1 MSLTVR
7 EQNRFIAALDN
18 LRTSERVHKSDL
30 KTVNKTL
37 DKMGGVANSKELLAS
52 LSDRMRNN
60 FDIKDSKNVDS
71 FIENVKVKL
80 ERQESKIH
88 DKKLNQLNN
97 IGNRIFQASQNIEV
111 DHLSNTLEL
120 KTQEAYDLVENAKY
134 DKDVVHKMID
144 KRNEAKDLEASV
156 IQQSELLTPDKI
168 NADKLKRVNN
178 LEQETDRRIN
188 KLNEKINDVSRKK
201 GKLVDFINHHGKTGV
216 LEDLNQTKNNKYLLP
231 TMATSD
237 YAKKMFG
244 TKTILVEGRRSYSA
258 KTKTEVLS
266 DSGANFLTLIKSYRH
281 ARLEVP
287 AIRKEISQLKSTK
300 DAQIASIM
308 AEKRSPQQVK
318 YDAIIAEYQED
329 YKYFG
334 EIESLKLNT
343 LAKTIEDINSTIE
356 DTTALNKVIE
366 QKAERMADPKVKNLA
381 ARHDKSIGE
390 LAVEKQKLEN
400 SYQRLVEASNTGK
413 NYVSDVES
421 HSDTDTDNDYVSH
434 V

>member
-120 KTQEAYDLVENAKY
+120 KTQKAYDLVENAKY

-156 IQQSELLTPDKI
+156 IQQ
-168 NADKLKRVNN
+168 
-178 LEQETDRRIN
+178 
-188 KLNEKINDVSRKK
+188 
-201 GKLVDFINHHGKTGV
+201 
-216 LEDLNQTKNNKYLLP
+216 
-231 TMATSD
+231 
-237 YAKKMFG
+237 
-244 TKTILVEGRRSYSA
+244 
-258 KTKTEVLS
+258 
-266 DSGANFLTLIKSYRH
+266 
-281 ARLEVP
+281 
-287 AIRKEISQLKSTK
+287 
-300 DAQIASIM
+300 
-308 AEKRSPQQVK
+308 
-318 YDAIIAEYQED
+318 
-329 YKYFG
+329 
-334 EIESLKLNT
+334 
-343 LAKTIEDINSTIE
+343 
-356 DTTALNKVIE
+356 
-366 QKAERMADPKVKNLA
+366 
-381 ARHDKSIGE
+381 
-390 LAVEKQKLEN
+390 
-400 SYQRLVEASNTGK
+400 
-413 NYVSDVES
+413 
-421 HSDTDTDNDYVSH
+421 
-434 V
+434 

>member
-60 FDIKDSKNVDS
+60 FDIKDSKNVES

-80 ERQESKIH
+80 EKQESKIH

-120 KTQEAYDLVENAKY
+120 KTQKAYDLVENAKS

-178 LEQETDRRIN
+178 LEQNTDRRIN
-188 KLNEKINDVSRKK
+188 KLNEKINDVNRKK
-201 GKLVDFINHHGKTGV
+201 KS
-216 LEDLNQTKNNKYLLP
+216 LL
-231 TMATSD
+231 TS
-237 YAKKMFG
+237 
-244 TKTILVEGRRSYSA
+244 
-258 KTKTEVLS
+258 
-266 DSGANFLTLIKSYRH
+266 LIIMEK
-281 ARLEVP
+281 P
-287 AIRKEISQLKSTK
+287 AC
-300 DAQIASIM
+300 
-308 AEKRSPQQVK
+308 
-318 YDAIIAEYQED
+318 
-329 YKYFG
+329 
-334 EIESLKLNT
+334 
-343 LAKTIEDINSTIE
+343 
-356 DTTALNKVIE
+356 
-366 QKAERMADPKVKNLA
+366 
-381 ARHDKSIGE
+381 
-390 LAVEKQKLEN
+390 
-400 SYQRLVEASNTGK
+400 
-413 NYVSDVES
+413 
-421 HSDTDTDNDYVSH
+421 
-434 V
+434 